1 MEGASGYASAFQV
14 GLLMKPRAITVPSIR
29 CLFAALLLV
38 NVCIVNLIVFNC
50 VPISFSIL
58 GLIYAWLLEL
68 GILALAYD
76 MSEILLCLMLPENH
90 LPNLSLLEHHP
101 PVALLYV
108 TCDDFD
114 ADIIHGLAEQ
124 DYPNLEIFILDD
136 SQRPES
142 RRVIDGLGLRVV
154 RRRSREG
161 YKAGNIN
168 NWLFDYGSDYAYFV
182 IADADS
188 VFPCDFVSR
197 MVKVAEHPNNRELA
211 IIESIVYAWNDHHP
225 FVKPLASLT
234 PFQRCRRL
242 RLLNRMSSTFSVGHN
257 NLCRASVLQ
266 GIGGFSE
273 EYIGEDYA
281 TTIEV
286 LRRAPWKCR
295 TASVESYERAPEN
308 IAEYARR
315 QSRWA
320 YQTFQLCSLSTRRLS
335 WEAKLALLRALH
347 CYAMPVIAYVG
358 MFWLISFNSRYWMSF
373 KLGQPIPRITGSL
386 ESNPAFIFWVC
397 WLVIPAL
404 LRWALLRRESLPLR
418 VCIRGTLFQ
427 AALFFATTW
436 PVISRL
442 TEIQIGE
449 RHRFD
454 VTGRSPAP
462 DLVDVLKLSG
472 PGILLAW
479 VALLSF
485 IPVPHQALLNLVWLI
500 PACLSPLLIHK
511 P

>member
-1 MEGASGYASAFQV
+1 M
-14 GLLMKPRAITVPSIR
+14 PSPR

-38 NVCIVNLIVFNC
+38 SFCVVNLIVVNR

-68 GILALAYD
+68 SILALAYD
-76 MSEILLCLMLPENH
+76 MSEALLCLMLPENH
-90 LPNLSLLEHHP
+90 LPSLSLLEHYP

-114 ADIIHGLAEQ
+114 EEIIRSLAEQ

-136 SQRPES
+136 SQHPES
-142 RRVIDGLGLRVV
+142 RRVVDGLGLRVV
-154 RRRSREG
+154 RRRSRQG

-168 NWLFDYGSDYAYFV
+168 NWLFEYGSDYVYFV

-188 VFPCDFVSR
+188 MFSRDFVSR
-197 MVKVAEHPNNRELA
+197 MVKVAEHHDNRELA
-211 IIESIVYAWNDHHP
+211 IIESMIYAWNDHHP
-225 FVKPLASLT
+225 FVEPLASLT

-242 RLLNRMSSTFSVGHN
+242 RLLNSMSSTFSVGHN

-266 GIGGFSE
+266 SIGGFSE

-320 YQTFQLCSLSTRRLS
+320 YQTFQLCSLSTRWLS

-347 CYAMPVIAYVG
+347 YYAMPIIAYMG
-358 MFWLISFNSRYWMSF
+358 MFWLVIFNSGYWMSF
-373 KLGQPIPRITGSL
+373 RLGQPIPRITGSFVGH
-386 ESNPAFIFWVC
+386 PAFIFWVC
-397 WLVIPAL
+397 WLVAPAL
-404 LRWALLRRESLPLR
+404 LRWALLRREAVPLL
-418 VCIRGTLFQ
+418 VCIRSTFFQ
-427 AALFFATTW
+427 ASLFFATTW

-442 TEIQIGE
+442 TEIQLRE

-462 DLVDVLKLSG
+462 HFVDVLKLSG

-479 VALLSF
+479 ITLLSF
-485 IPVPHQALLNLVWLI
+485 IPAPRQVLLNLIWLA
-500 PACLSPLLIHK
+500 PACLSPFIVHK
-511 P
+511 SMTGRCKQ